1 MKRLSIIV
9 PVYQVEQYIR
19 DCVESIFMQ
28 DMDEDDFEVIL
39 VDDGTRDQSFERI
52 SDITSL
58 HRNIIITRQDNQGLS
73 AARNTGLTKASGAYI
88 LFLDSDDVLVS
99 RSIKDLVDLAT
110 EKDADLLIAGF
121 EKVTDESLQTTDESL
136 QTTNESLQELC
147 RRVSPVGS
155 MLSYEEKTGS
165 KAFIHDLNSRECY
178 VWRTLY
184 KKTFLDANNLRFI
197 PGIYFE
203 DVPFTTECY
212 LKAGRCIKTDSLFYL
227 YRQREQSICSTLDA
241 RKIYDLNTVIAR
253 LWNMRQEMKLTA
265 KEDEKYMDVIFTTF
279 SITQWYITQY
289 DNLFR
294 ERHQLIADLKQKV
307 PDLRF
312 PYTKKQRSVTFFYR
326 LMPCKYLWLR
336 RSIEK
341 VVSLFK

>member
-28 DMDEDDFEVIL
+28 DMDDDDFEVIL

-52 SDITSL
+52 ADITTQ
-58 HRNIIITRQDNQGLS
+58 HRNIIIMRQDNQGLS
-73 AARNTGLTKASGAYI
+73 AARNTGLTKATGAYI
-88 LFLDSDDVLVS
+88 LFLDSDDVLVPG
-99 RSIKDLVDLAT
+99 SIKDLVDLAT

-121 EKVTDESLQTTDESL
+121 EKVTDESLQ
-136 QTTNESLQELC
+136 ELC

-165 KAFIHDLNSRECY
+165 EAFIYDLNPRECY

-184 KKTFLDANNLRFI
+184 KKAFLDANNLHFI

-212 LKAGRCIKTDSLFYL
+212 LKAGKCIKTDSLFYL

-253 LWNMRQEMKLTA
+253 LWDMRKEMQLTA

-294 ERHQLIADLKQKV
+294 ERRQLIADLKQKV
-307 PDLRF
+307 ADLSF
-312 PYTKKQRSVTFFYR
+312 PYTKKQRCIMFFYR
-326 LMPCKYLWLR
+326 RMPCSYLWLR
-336 RSIEK
+336 RAAGK
-341 VVSLFK
+341 VASLFK

>member
-1 MKRLSIIV
+1 M
-9 PVYQVEQYIR
+9 
-19 DCVESIFMQ
+19 
-28 DMDEDDFEVIL
+28 
-39 VDDGTRDQSFERI
+39 
-52 SDITSL
+52 
-58 HRNIIITRQDNQGLS
+58 RQDNQGLS
-73 AARNTGLTKASGAYI
+73 AARNTGLTKATGAYI

-121 EKVTDESLQTTDESL
+121 EKVTDESLQ
-136 QTTNESLQELC
+136 ELC

-165 KAFIHDLNSRECY
+165 EAFIYDLNPRECY

-184 KKTFLDANNLRFI
+184 KKAFLDANNLHFI

-212 LKAGRCIKTDSLFYL
+212 LKAGKCIKTDSLFYL

-253 LWNMRQEMKLTA
+253 LWDMRKEMQLTA

-294 ERHQLIADLKQKV
+294 ERRQLIADLKQKV
-307 PDLRF
+307 ADLSF
-312 PYTKKQRSVTFFYR
+312 PYTKKQRCIMFFYR
-326 LMPCKYLWLR
+326 RMPCSYLWLR
-336 RSIEK
+336 RAAGK
-341 VVSLFK
+341 VASLFK